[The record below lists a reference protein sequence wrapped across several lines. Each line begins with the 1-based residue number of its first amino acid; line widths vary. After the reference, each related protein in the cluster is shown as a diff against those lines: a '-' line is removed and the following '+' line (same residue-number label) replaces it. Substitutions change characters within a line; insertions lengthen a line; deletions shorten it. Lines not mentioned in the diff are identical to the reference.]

1 MVVSMPIFL
10 LLGALP
16 VTFQCDDNRRVVS
29 SKESKT
35 LTGWATPETETSSIT
50 KTNRILLV
58 PKIIEPKSPL
68 VPQPN
73 FQYE

>member
-1 MVVSMPIFL
+1 MPTFL
-10 LLGALP
+10 LSGALP

-29 SKESKT
+29 RQSSKETKT
-35 LTGWATPETETSSIT
+35 LTGWATPEIETYSIA

-68 VPQPN
+68 VPQPK
-73 FQYE
+73 FQLE